1 MAGQLEIP
9 TDGAGL
15 RRAFAHFPS
24 GVVAVCAHVGGE
36 LHGLAVSTFVPVS
49 LDPPLASFCVQN
61 SSATWP
67 RLSAAS
73 RVGLSLLGTDQHEA
87 ARALGTRNGDRFQN
101 IELRRGRDEAV
112 FIDGASAWIEGVVET
127 QVPAGDHTVVLV
139 GVHRLATR
147 ADVEPLVFHG
157 SRFRRMHAPH
167 ENQ

>member
-1 MAGQLEIP
+1 MREQLEIS
-9 TDGAGL
+9 TDGASL

-24 GVVAVCAHVGGE
+24 GVVAVCAHVDGQ

-73 RVGLSLLGTDQHEA
+73 RIGLSLLGTDQHKA
-87 ARALGTRNGDRFQN
+87 AQSLGTRNGDRFQN
-101 IELRRGRDEAV
+101 VELRRGRDEAV
-112 FIDGASAWIEGVVET
+112 FIAGASAWIEATIAT
-127 QVPAGDHTVVLV
+127 QVPAGDHDVVLL
-139 GVHRLATR
+139 GIHRLATR

-157 SRFRRMHAPH
+157 SRFRRMYAHH